1 MSIGVAPERNRNGSA
16 GLRAAFSLMA
26 VTGNIGPRGAGVCDV
41 SRFFPVDGE
50 RLSRPDLAPPGLRKI
65 NVLDIPRY
73 VLEPGEET
81 PIRGL
86 FIYNHNP
93 VAVHPE
99 QQRMREALL
108 SDDVFVVGSDVSMTD
123 SMACADLVLPAT
135 SHFEYGD
142 VYKAYG
148 HRYLQRSRAVVPA
161 QGEALSN
168 MELFRRLAA
177 RFGFVES
184 AFSDSDDA
192 MIDQAFASAN
202 EEIPVK
208 ADGKAL
214 DMTPYAEPGML
225 RGGAFTTPSGRIEL
239 FSETMHAHCGQ
250 GTPQYLELPEK
261 RSFVLVTPASE
272 QRVNSTFGGL
282 KDQQRDLVCEI
293 HSADAAAHGVKDGA
307 LIELYNER
315 ATVKFPAC
323 VTDDVRPGTLFVP
336 KGAWIADSPT
346 GVTVN
351 ALLPGHQESAIGGA
365 CYYDC
370 GVDIRLAK

>member
-1 MSIGVAPERNRNGSA
+1 
-16 GLRAAFSLMA
+16 
-26 VTGNIGPRGAGVCDV
+26 
-41 SRFFPVDGE
+41 
-50 RLSRPDLAPPGLRKI
+50 
-65 NVLDIPRY
+65 
-73 VLEPGEET
+73 
-81 PIRGL
+81 
-86 FIYNHNP
+86 
-93 VAVHPE
+93 
-99 QQRMREALL
+99 
-108 SDDVFVVGSDVSMTD
+108 MTD

-177 RFGFVES
+177 RFNFCEP

-202 EEIPVK
+202 EEIPIK

-225 RGGAFTTPSGRIEL
+225 RGGSFTTPSGRIEL

-282 KDQQRDLVCEI
+282 KEQQRDLVCEI
-293 HSADAAAHGVKDGA
+293 HSADAAAHGVDDGA

-315 ATVKFPAC
+315 ATVTLPAC
-323 VTDDVRPGTLFVP
+323 VSDDVRPGTLFVP